1 MTNYQGPERRTVVT
15 FTRED
20 SDRLVRIEEAVK
32 AMPDLVERVESLE
45 RKQSWLTGIGATIIF
60 IVTTVASWFEFH
72 RP

>member
-32 AMPDLVERVESLE
+32 AMPDLTERLDKVES
-45 RKQSWLTGIGATIIF
+45 KQSWLTGVGATILF
-60 IVTTVASWFEFH
+60 IITTVASWFEFH
-72 RP
+72 RT